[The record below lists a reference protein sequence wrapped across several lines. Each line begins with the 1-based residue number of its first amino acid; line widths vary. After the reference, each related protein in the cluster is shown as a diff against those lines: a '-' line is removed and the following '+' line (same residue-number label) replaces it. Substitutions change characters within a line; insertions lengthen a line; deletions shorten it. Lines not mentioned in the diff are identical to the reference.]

1 MSNCHKLSVRH
12 WRLEQGCYYLK
23 EICEFTQMYV
33 LSYLLTRDR
42 NKLLP
47 ILWWT
52 DKWFCILE
60 RKLRMFNDLLAIL
73 HL

>member
-47 ILWWT
+47 IL
-52 DKWFCILE
+52 
-60 RKLRMFNDLLAIL
+60 
-73 HL
+73 